1 MRRTFLILMLFMSLL
16 TACSAPQSAP
26 TAEGQDS
33 QNLIE
38 TVVAATFQA
47 MTPQASPPAAQ
58 TSIPELSITD
68 TPVATATPPIAKV
81 SGKVCYHDPSMLDLT
96 IYFQNTADDKL
107 WTQSVSRPQE
117 DYSIELPAGKY
128 RVYAWP
134 PDYTVGVLVKDKP
147 TVDVALGRDV
157 TGLDLCDY
165 SQGPFAAPY
174 PPGVSPSKAQG
185 SISGVI
191 SGYGGGND
199 VSFTVVAFNQ
209 GTGYWYYLKLLA
221 GQTDYSI
228 PDLPAGRY
236 QVVVYDGKGVTAG
249 TSPDVYVV
257 AGKDTTADIDQ
268 WGGGYPPNPAP

>member
-1 MRRTFLILMLFMSLL
+1 MRQISLFLVIFAFLL
-16 TACSAPQSAP
+16 TSCNLSQSAP
-26 TAEGQDS
+26 TPEGQNVND
-33 QNLIE
+33 LME
-38 TVVAATFQA
+38 TVVAATLQA
-47 MTPQASPPAAQ
+47 MTPQASPPAE
-58 TSIPELSITD
+58 TSAAPTPSITD
-68 TPVATATPPIAKV
+68 TPAATPTPSTAKV
-81 SGKVCYHDPSMLDLT
+81 SGKVCYHDAAMLDLT

-117 DYSIELPAGKY
+117 DYSVELPPGKY
-128 RVYAWP
+128 KVYAWP
-134 PDYTVGVLVKDKP
+134 PDYTVGVLVKDRP
-147 TVDVALGRDV
+147 TVDVALGQDV

-174 PPGVSPSKAQG
+174 PPGVSPSDAQG

-191 SGYGGGND
+191 SGYGGGNNA
-199 VSFTVVAFNQ
+199 SFTVVAFNQ

-249 TSPDVYVV
+249 TQPNVYVV
-257 AGKDTTADIDQ
+257 AGKDTTANIDQ